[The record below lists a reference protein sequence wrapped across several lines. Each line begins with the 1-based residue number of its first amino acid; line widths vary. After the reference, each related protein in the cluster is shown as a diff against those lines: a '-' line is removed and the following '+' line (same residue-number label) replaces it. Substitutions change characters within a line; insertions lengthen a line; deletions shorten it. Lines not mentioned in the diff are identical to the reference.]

1 VTRDDETLKRQVN
14 LPLEGRSVL
23 VLQLLLA
30 REQCSVPELLVPI
43 VEEYLKQQLE
53 LDPDLGGALKALVAS
68 RSRTRGRKKDVVR
81 SLPTAHP
88 R

>member
-1 VTRDDETLKRQVN
+1 
-14 LPLEGRSVL
+14 
-23 VLQLLLA
+23 
-30 REQCSVPELLVPI
+30 LVPI

-53 LDPDLGGALKALVAS
+53 LDPDLGDALKALVAS